1 MVIHSCKL
9 LKMYLHAH
17 FCLDSFFFYMDFV
30 MWTIYGTA
38 WREDIFSLLS
48 RILFI
53 SFTCLILKFITH
65 IIYSDTAVQHI
76 QSKKITFLKTL
87 KIIYSNHRLLKI
99 EVHRIFNLK
108 TNSTQFFKTFWNL
121 NFINSKGL
129 NSILCQDISG
139 QYELL

>member
-1 MVIHSCKL
+1 M
-9 LKMYLHAH
+9 
-17 FCLDSFFFYMDFV
+17 F
-30 MWTIYGTA
+30 TA
-38 WREDIFSLLS
+38 WRKHIFSLLS

-108 TNSTQFFKTFWNL
+108 TNSTQFFKTF
-121 NFINSKGL
+121 
-129 NSILCQDISG
+129 
-139 QYELL
+139 